1 VPERVL
7 FAQQLGSTHRYSHGP
22 VVVSRISAGPVV
34 AILAAT
40 AALAVLVVLA
50 VSYALYLRGR
60 R

>member
-1 VPERVL
+1 LLEHELQLLSCSVL
-7 FAQQLGSTHRYSHGP
+7 
-22 VVVSRISAGPVV
+22 VSRISAGPVV

-40 AALAVLVVLA
+40 AALAVLLVLA